1 MSDERMS
8 TPAVSAEALM
18 QIALELVDLDHVP
31 SDSKT
36 YVSGDGIQRV
46 PLGLDIGTGE
56 LPFARQRVGFS
67 LV

>member
-1 MSDERMS
+1 
-8 TPAVSAEALM
+8 M

-31 SDSKT
+31 GDSKT